1 MESNNIL
8 DFSKS
13 KEEEIFIDAYSF
25 DNSKIKILIPVK
37 RTIILS
43 LEGDRMIGYEWFVH
57 NHCLNNK
64 NVVFENLDSN
74 KSTKDYVKFENQS
87 EKHVQSGCFHFKF
100 YARNE
105 CETMISFKCE
115 YNFHHT
121 YTYDLNIQAINCD
134 S

>member
-1 MESNNIL
+1 MENNNIL

-13 KEEEIFIDAYSF
+13 KDEEIFIDAYSF

-43 LEGDRMIGYEWFVH
+43 LEGDRLVGYEWFVH
-57 NHCLNNK
+57 NHCLNDK

-105 CETMISFKCE
+105 CETKISFKCE